1 VKAVALEYK
10 KRELREVGLPEPEL
24 DEGQVLFRVREVGIC
39 GADPDRPPQSEAP
52 EQSP

>member
-24 DEGQVLFRVREVGIC
+24 DEGQVLFRVREVGRK
-39 GADPDRPPQSEAP
+39 RPNNPHNGLR
-52 EQSP
+52 